1 MTQTSKEYAQ
11 ALFEIAR
18 GDGGAEAAA
27 SALDLVEAQ
36 LREQP
41 AYLATLASP
50 AISREERARSLEL
63 VFGDSVPKTVLALLR
78 MMVFRGHARQ
88 IEAMIREY
96 RALLR
101 DARRESVARVASAVP
116 LTEAERDAL
125 KRRLENIFGRTITL
139 DCVVDPALIGGIRVE
154 AEGRV
159 MDGSIRNRL
168 DQIKEVMDS

>member
-50 AISREERARSLEL
+50 AISREEK
-63 VFGDSVPKTVLALLR
+63 GQP
-78 MMVFRGHARQ
+78 
-88 IEAMIREY
+88 
-96 RALLR
+96 
-101 DARRESVARVASAVP
+101 
-116 LTEAERDAL
+116 
-125 KRRLENIFGRTITL
+125 
-139 DCVVDPALIGGIRVE
+139 
-154 AEGRV
+154 
-159 MDGSIRNRL
+159 
-168 DQIKEVMDS
+168 